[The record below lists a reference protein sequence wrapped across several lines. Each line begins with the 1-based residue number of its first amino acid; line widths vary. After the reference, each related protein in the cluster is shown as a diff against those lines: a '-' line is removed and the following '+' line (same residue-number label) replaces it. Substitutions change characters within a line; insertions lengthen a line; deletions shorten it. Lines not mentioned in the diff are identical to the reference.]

1 MLLVVLV
8 VSAVTQINFLNRSLQ
23 RFDSREVVPT
33 QFVLFTLSAIIGSA
47 ILYREFEEVALAQA
61 LNFFFGTAV
70 IFCGVFRASAGLIS
84 RIIARARV
92 TQRQLRC
99 SRCPLADA
107 ATFLT
112 RFFLQAGASINR
124 QGKA

>member
-1 MLLVVLV
+1 MRPDDLTGLTPDSFKLWLFYVLLAVLV
-8 VSAVTQINFLNRSLQ
+8 VSAVAQINFLNRSLQ

-70 IFCGVFRASAGLIS
+70 IFCGVFRTSARRS
-84 RIIARARV
+84 QPSCVPA
-92 TQRQLRC
+92 
-99 SRCPLADA
+99 LAIC
-107 ATFLT
+107 
-112 RFFLQAGASINR
+112 GASWYVTV
-124 QGKA
+124 